1 MTVTWTDPRA
11 AQPPADPAQPGRPH
25 PKRPARV
32 RWAAASAAGI
42 ALLVVAGV
50 LVLHPRPGRPP
61 AGTGSPTPPP
71 VQPTAT
77 STAPH
82 MAGGVLVGFPRTEAG
97 ARAAALNIDAALGS
111 ELMYSQGSRHALLQ
125 AIAVPDALPAVQ
137 AVGDAT
143 YTAGL
148 NATLKLDAAG
158 QPIQDGL
165 KFVARRVPVGSMVA
179 GWTPDSAVV
188 QVWTVGLNGLAGQG
202 STTPVRE
209 GWETDTVTLRWAA
222 GDWRYISETGV
233 PGPVPVVGAQAP
245 SDSAALAAA
254 ASGFGA
260 PTFG

>member
-25 PKRPARV
+25 RKRPARV
-32 RWAAASAAGI
+32 RWAAAGVVGI

-50 LVLHPRPGRPP
+50 LVLHPRPSRPP
-61 AGTGSPTPPP
+61 ASSVPPP

>member
-1 MTVTWTDPRA
+1 
-11 AQPPADPAQPGRPH
+11 
-25 PKRPARV
+25 
-32 RWAAASAAGI
+32 
-42 ALLVVAGV
+42 
-50 LVLHPRPGRPP
+50 
-61 AGTGSPTPPP
+61 
-71 VQPTAT
+71 
-77 STAPH
+77 

-254 ASGFGA
+254 ASPGLARRLTRAGRNVSLVGSAVLLVLGLALVTGSYGA
-260 PTFG
+260 AAGWFARLLPSTAV